1 MVQTNTINLPGLGAG
16 VVRIKGTERAL
27 AMSVDGNGRYCYLDP
42 RRGAMLAVAEAA
54 RNVACAGARP
64 LGATNCLNFGNP
76 ERPAIMWQF
85 AQAVEGIGEAC
96 RALAIPITGGNVS
109 LYNETDGKA
118 IYPTPIIGVVGLLQH
133 ADRVLSGRFQKS
145 GDAII
150 LLGSGRG
157 ELGGSEYLKVVYDRV
172 SGLPPQLDLQF
183 ERSLQELV
191 VALADDRLIVS
202 AHDCSDGGMAM
213 TLAECCFGADDRGA
227 DVSLDPVAIGREP
240 RLNQAAALFGESASR
255 VIVSA
260 SPDMAADVLA
270 RAAAKGLPAK
280 VIGRTGGHQLR
291 VSVGGEL
298 AIDITDRRARADLG
312 IRRRAALHPQGCLMF
327 DKFREECGV
336 FGIFG
341 HPEAANMTYL
351 GLYALQHRGQESAG
365 IAAADLRQVRVSRAM
380 GYVAET
386 FDNNE
391 LSHLPGP
398 LAIGHVRY
406 STAGESKLSNAQP
419 ILIDCAHGQIAI
431 CHNGNIVNAS
441 ELRDELVRQGS
452 IFQSGSDTEVVLHLY
467 ARSKAA
473 SVDEAIVE
481 SVAQVQGA
489 FSFLMLTKDQLVAVR
504 DPHGFRPLA
513 LGRLGDATVVCSETC
528 AMDLIGATYVRD
540 VEPGEVLV
548 ISAQGVRSVK
558 PFPSAPLSHCV
569 FEHVYFSRPDSYVFG
584 KSVNEVRTNLGR
596 MLAREQ
602 RVDADVVVPVPDSGV
617 CAAMGYADEAGI
629 PLRMGLIRNHYVGR
643 TFIQPQSSIRH
654 FGVKVK
660 LNPVRSILENK
671 RVVLVDD
678 SIVRGTTS
686 RKIVKMVRAAGARE
700 VHVRISC
707 PPTISPCFYGVDT
720 PSRSELIGATHT
732 VDEIRDFLEA
742 DSLGYLSHDGL
753 MTAVGDGNRSYC
765 SSCYTGHYPVAFPR
779 DEKTYLQLAL
789 KLDDKTPV
797 G

>member
-1 MVQTNTINLPGLGAG
+1 M
-16 VVRIKGTERAL
+16 
-27 AMSVDGNGRYCYLDP
+27 
-42 RRGAMLAVAEAA
+42 
-54 RNVACAGARP
+54 
-64 LGATNCLNFGNP
+64 
-76 ERPAIMWQF
+76 
-85 AQAVEGIGEAC
+85 
-96 RALAIPITGGNVS
+96 
-109 LYNETDGKA
+109 
-118 IYPTPIIGVVGLLQH
+118 
-133 ADRVLSGRFQKS
+133 
-145 GDAII
+145 
-150 LLGSGRG
+150 
-157 ELGGSEYLKVVYDRV
+157 
-172 SGLPPQLDLQF
+172 
-183 ERSLQELV
+183 
-191 VALADDRLIVS
+191 
-202 AHDCSDGGMAM
+202 
-213 TLAECCFGADDRGA
+213 
-227 DVSLDPVAIGREP
+227 
-240 RLNQAAALFGESASR
+240 
-255 VIVSA
+255 
-260 SPDMAADVLA
+260 
-270 RAAAKGLPAK
+270 
-280 VIGRTGGHQLR
+280 
-291 VSVGGEL
+291 
-298 AIDITDRRARADLG
+298 
-312 IRRRAALHPQGCLMF
+312 MF
-327 DKFREECGV
+327 DKFREECGI

-365 IAAADLRQVRVSRAM
+365 IAAADHQQIRVSRAM

-391 LSHLPGP
+391 LSHLPGSV
-398 LAIGHVRY
+398 AIGHVRY

-431 CHNGNIVNAS
+431 CHNGNLVNAG
-441 ELRDELVRQGS
+441 ELRDELVRRGS

-467 ARSKAA
+467 ARSKAT

-481 SVAQVQGA
+481 SVSQVQGA
-489 FSFLMLTKDQLVAVR
+489 FSFLMLTRDKLVAIR

-548 ISAQGVRSVK
+548 IGAQGMRSLK
-558 PFPSAPLSHCV
+558 PFPPAPLAHCI

-643 TFIQPQSSIRH
+643 TFIQPQSAIRH

-742 DSLGYLSHDGL
+742 DSLGYLSHTGL
-753 MTAVGDGNRSYC
+753 MTAVGDGSRSYC
-765 SSCYTGHYPVAFPR
+765 TSCYTGHYPVEFPR
-779 DEKTYLQLAL
+779 DEKSYLQLAL
-789 KLDDKTPV
+789 KLDDKTAV